1 MLEARCV
8 TYRCAEKSLVR
19 DVSLRL
25 EPGRLHALL
34 GPNGAGKSTLVKLMS
49 GQLRPSSGDVLLAGR
64 PLDQFTPQQLALQRA
79 LLAQNRA
86 VGFPFS
92 AFDVVLMG
100 RHPHV
105 TLSGETEHDRA
116 EAERCLAETDSGHLA
131 ARIYNTLSGGEAARV
146 DLARVL
152 AQDTEVLLLDE
163 PTNHLDPRHQVAVL
177 KLCKQLTAAGRAVV
191 VCMHD
196 LNLAAQFADHILM
209 MKDGAAVVDGAPR
222 DVLTAELLHA
232 VYEIP
237 FAIWEKPGGGIC
249 ILPDANEATE
259 NLCVATSGT

>member
-1 MLEARCV
+1 MLEARSV
-8 TYRCAEKSLVR
+8 TFRCGEKSLVR
-19 DVSLRL
+19 DVSLRV
-25 EPGRLHALL
+25 EPGRVCALL

-49 GQLRPSSGDVLLAGR
+49 GQITPSSGDVLLQGQ
-64 PLDQFTPQQLALQRA
+64 PLHDFTPGQLAMRRA
-79 LLAQNRA
+79 LLSQNRA

-105 TLSGETEHDRA
+105 TGAGESEHDRA
-116 EAERCLAETDSGHLA
+116 EAERCLAATEASHLSQ
-131 ARIYNTLSGGEAARV
+131 RRYNTLSGGEAARI

-152 AQDTEVLLLDE
+152 AQDTDVLLLDE

-177 KLCKQLTAAGRAVV
+177 NLCRQLADAKRAVV

-196 LNLAAQFADHILM
+196 LNLAAEYADHVLVL
-209 MKDGAAVVDGAPR
+209 KDGIAVASGTPAHT
-222 DVLTAELLHA
+222 LSAELLQE

-237 FAIWEKPGGGIC
+237 FAVWERPDGGIC
-249 ILPDANEATE
+249 IMPETE
-259 NLCVATSGT
+259 SRRTHQLAKV